1 MRNFVFTHNWV
12 HLGREDD
19 RYTIPTVSKPTLEK
33 LLGAELLGKY
43 QEALRAKK
51 DQVNEILPSKV
62 ETPKLDGILKFVK
75 DNEKVMVVD
84 VL

>member
-1 MRNFVFTHNWV
+1 VFTHNWV

-33 LLGAELLGKY
+33 LLTTELLGKY

-51 DQVNEILPSKV
+51 D
-62 ETPKLDGILKFVK
+62 
-75 DNEKVMVVD
+75 
-84 VL
+84 